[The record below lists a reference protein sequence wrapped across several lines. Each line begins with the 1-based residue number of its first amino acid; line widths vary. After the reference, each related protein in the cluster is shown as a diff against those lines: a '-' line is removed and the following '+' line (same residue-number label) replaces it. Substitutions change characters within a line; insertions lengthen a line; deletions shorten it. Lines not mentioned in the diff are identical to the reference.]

1 MKNIKYLF
9 LGTIFGIVLCKVEAV
24 SWWRMQE
31 MFRFEGFKMFGLFA
45 TAIPTGI
52 LSVWLIKRYNVKTLT
67 GEPVVIPAKKFNWG
81 YVIGGLLFG
90 TGWALTGA
98 CPGPLLANIGAGN
111 SVVLVTFFMALAGTW
126 VYSYFRDSLP
136 H

>member
-1 MKNIKYLF
+1 MKNLRYLL
-9 LGTIFGIVLCKVEAV
+9 LGTLFGIVLCKAEAI

-52 LSVWLIKRYNVKTLT
+52 VSVWLIKRFHIKTLS
-67 GEPVVIPAKKFNWG
+67 GEAIVIPNKKFNWG
-81 YVIGGLLFG
+81 YIWGGLLFG
-90 TGWALTGA
+90 AGWALTGA
-98 CPGPLLANIGAGN
+98 CPGPLLAVIGAGKT
-111 SVVLVTFFMALAGTW
+111 VVIVIFLSALAGTW
-126 VYSYFRDSLP
+126 VYSALRSKLP